1 MRSIVEKMMELEF
14 QDLNTMLEENMV
26 DEGLK
31 DIWRNVKD
39 KVKVILHKIKNR
51 VIMCFSDGTAVP
63 AVSPL
68 TSGYAIKAG
77 EAG

>member
-26 DEGLK
+26 DDGLK

-39 KVKVILHKIKNR
+39 KVKVILHKI
-51 VIMCFSDGTAVP
+51 
-63 AVSPL
+63 
-68 TSGYAIKAG
+68 
-77 EAG
+77 